1 MKRAPKKQK
10 DAIEEITKQVEKI
23 LNERGSKALE
33 AARNEILQEEFEC
46 KEVKEALTYFM
57 SQCWKDV
64 LTPTLLSLACEAVG
78 GDPSITT
85 PIAIPVILISGAI
98 DIHDD
103 IIDQS
108 KVKESRPTVLGKFNK
123 DTALIAGNVL
133 LFKGFTLL
141 YKAIG
146 KGIPAEKAV
155 VIADII
161 RRMFFELAD
170 AEALELDFRGRVDV
184 TPEEYVHVA
193 RKKGA
198 DVEALIRIGATLGGG
213 SKEEIEALGK
223 YGRLLGMMII
233 LRDDLIDMVDFEEAV
248 HRIKKEHLPLPI
260 LYALQN
266 PKIKSTFSP
275 ILLRKRI
282 RKKDAKTILEITKK
296 AEGLAR
302 VEKLLWEMVKN
313 CSRHLE
319 MLEQTT
325 SSLKLLAKN
334 VATCLPF

>member
-1 MKRAPKKQK
+1 MKSAPKKHK
-10 DAIEEITKQVEKI
+10 GDLEEITEQVERI
-23 LNERGSKALE
+23 LNERGSEALE
-33 AARNEILQEEFEC
+33 EARNQILHEEFEC

-64 LTPTLLSLACEAVG
+64 LTPTLLSLACEVVG
-78 GDPSITT
+78 GDPNITI

-108 KVKESRPTVLGKFNK
+108 KIKESRQTVLGKFGK
-123 DTALIAGNVL
+123 DTAVIVGDIL

-141 YKAIG
+141 CEAIG
-146 KGIPAEKAV
+146 KDIPVEKAAL
-155 VIADII
+155 IASII
-161 RRMFFELAD
+161 RRMFFDLAD

-184 TPEEYVHVA
+184 APEEYVYVA

-198 DVEALIRIGATLGGG
+198 DVEALIRIGAILGGG

-248 HRIKKEHLPLPI
+248 HRIKREHLPLPI

-266 PKIKSTFSP
+266 PEIKSKFSP

-282 RKKDAKTILEITKK
+282 RKNDAKTILEITKK
-296 AEGLAR
+296 AGGLEC

-313 CSRHLE
+313 CSRHIE
-319 MLEQTT
+319 MLEHNTY
-325 SSLKLLAKN
+325 SLRLISKS
-334 VATCLPF
+334 VATHIPL